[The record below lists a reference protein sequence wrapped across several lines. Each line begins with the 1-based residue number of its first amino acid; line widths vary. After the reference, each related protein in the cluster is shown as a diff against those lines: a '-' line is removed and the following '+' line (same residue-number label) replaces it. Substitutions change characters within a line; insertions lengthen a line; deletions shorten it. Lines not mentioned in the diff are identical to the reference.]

1 MASKKTAPAKTPRC
15 DTYDMWVR
23 KGILQDV
30 LDTVSGLTANGFTKA
45 MVAKSLEISEQ
56 TLKNL
61 ASKHSDL
68 DDALRKGS
76 AAIYAE
82 STNFLLKVMR
92 GEIEADVSTRVAIA
106 QRFEAY
112 KRQEFEALLEQKD
125 GDSSGNNNFSFSL
138 TIDGVDI
145 SK

>member
-15 DTYDMWVR
+15 DTYEIWSR
-23 KGILQDV
+23 KGILSEI
-30 LDTVSGLTANGFTKA
+30 LETIEGLSAAGMPKHAIASELGIT
-45 MVAKSLEISEQ
+45 EQ

-112 KRQEFEALLEQKD
+112 KRQEFEALLSQKD

>member
-15 DTYDMWVR
+15 DTYDIWVR

-112 KRQEFEALLEQKD
+112 KRQEFEALLQQKD

>member
-92 GEIEADVSTRVAIA
+92 GEIEADISTRVAIA

>member
-30 LDTVSGLTANGFTKA
+30 LDTVSGLTANGFTKS

-125 GDSSGNNNFSFSL
+125 GDSSGNNTFSFSL